1 VDHPLLKLQDKLTE
15 YLQELPILGF
25 NSGKY
30 DINAAKNPF
39 FSHLVKHEQVKF
51 VIKRN
56 NNHMCLKTQ
65 HLKFLDITNY
75 LAPGFSYEQFLNAY
89 ECSQTKGYFPYE
101 WVDSLDKLNHCS
113 LPPRETF
120 HSTLSGTDIT
130 EEQYEYCQG
139 VWDEQN
145 MTTFRDFLVWYNN
158 LDVVPFLEAIDK
170 MSNFWQE
177 RNIDM
182 FKDGVSVPGL
192 TMKYLFS
199 NIPGTYFSLFSE
211 KDKDMYYSM
220 KDNNVGGPSII
231 FNRYHEKDKSFIRKE
246 EMRVRGKESKPCKNV
261 VGYDANALY
270 LWAIMQDMP
279 TGQYTRRLEEDGF
292 KKRWSGKMAIEWLE
306 WQAYSRG
313 ISIRHEYNNTEKRI
327 GTRRLPVDGFH
338 AETQTVFQFH
348 GKLLF

>member
-1 VDHPLLKLQDKLTE
+1 MVHPLLKLQDKLSE

-75 LAPGFSYEQFLNAY
+75 LAPGFSYEQFLEAY

-199 NIPGTYFSLFSE
+199 NIPDTYFSLFSE

-220 KDNNVGGPSII
+220 KNNNVGGPSII
-231 FNRYHEKDKSFIRKE
+231 FNRYHEKEKSSIRKE
-246 EMRVRGKESKPCKNV
+246 EMRARGKESKPCKNV

-313 ISIRHEYNNTEKRI
+313 ISIRHEYNNVEKRI

-338 AETQTVFQFH
+338 AESQTVFQFH
-348 GKLLF
+348 GKMLF